1 MIPPSDFN
9 DHSSTKRQHESST
22 QQMSQT
28 EILRAEGHFEGDLPV
43 GEIPRAGGE
52 LFFQSWTSKFA
63 HTTLVLTHG
72 IAEHS
77 DAYARTA
84 EALIPMGYEIYA
96 MDLRG
101 HGRSEGRRGYIDDF
115 GRFSRDLE
123 KFITYLQNPHHGPL
137 KNSRKP
143 IVMIGHSMGA
153 LITLRLLVEWG
164 PLAPVHACVL
174 SSPAMGISM
183 PVPAL
188 KELAAKALLKWLPQV
203 TLPNDIKY
211 EHLTHDESL
220 WSKYPSDPL
229 RHDKISPAMYFGMLE
244 AMETVRLGAG
254 RIQLPILMQL
264 AGDERIVSRPD
275 SEALYACLGS
285 LKKELRIYEKSYHE
299 IYNDFDRDQ
308 AFQDLDGFLVSTLKK
323 QDQAPSETPR
333 SQASVSPQSGKGS
346 NT

>member
-1 MIPPSDFN
+1 MT
-9 DHSSTKRQHESST
+9 STPDTPQGSRSHERQAAKDSKN
-22 QQMSQT
+22 T
-28 EILRAEGHFEGDLPV
+28 EILRAEGHFEGDLPP
-43 GEIPRAGGE
+43 GDIPRTGGE
-52 LFFQSWTSKFA
+52 LFFQSWTSPRS

-84 EALIPMGYEIYA
+84 ESLVPMGFDLYA

-123 KFITYLQNPHHGPL
+123 KFISYLQHPQSGPL
-137 KNSRKP
+137 KNAKNP
-143 IVMIGHSMGA
+143 LVMMGHSMGA

-164 PLAPVHACVL
+164 PLAPVQACVL

-203 TLPNDIKY
+203 TLPNDIRY

-220 WSKYPSDPL
+220 WRKYPNDPL

-244 AMETVRLGAG
+244 AMEAVRIGSG

-275 SEALYACLGS
+275 SEALYARLGS
-285 LKKELRIYEKSYHE
+285 QQKALKIYEKSYHE

-308 AFQDLDGFLVSTLKK
+308 AFSDLQSFLSTALKASSETSS
-323 QDQAPSETPR
+323 QTNTSSAAPSR
-333 SQASVSPQSGKGS
+333 KGS

>member
-1 MIPPSDFN
+1 MTPPAD
-9 DHSSTKRQHESST
+9 ST
-22 QQMSQT
+22 QANASTNSRDIQ
-28 EILRAEGHFEGDLPV
+28 RAEGHFEGDLPR

-52 LFFQSWTSKFA
+52 LFFQSWTSKRA

-84 EALIPMGYEIYA
+84 QALVPMGYDIYA

-115 GRFSRDLE
+115 HRFSRDLE
-123 KFITYLQNPHHGPL
+123 KFVAYLHSPQHGPL
-137 KNSRKP
+137 RNSKRP
-143 IVMIGHSMGA
+143 LVMMGHSMGA

-164 PLAPVHACVL
+164 PATPAHACVL

-211 EHLTHDESL
+211 EHLTHDDSL
-220 WSKYPSDPL
+220 WRKYPSDPL
-229 RHDKISPAMYFGMLE
+229 RHDKISPAMYFGMLD
-244 AMETVRLGAG
+244 AMEAVRVGAG

-275 SEALYACLGS
+275 SEALYARLGS
-285 LKKELRIYEKSYHE
+285 PQKELRIYEKSYHE
-299 IYNDFDRDQ
+299 IYNDFERESAFADLHQFLQAQLHDQ
-308 AFQDLDGFLVSTLKK
+308 RHAQSV
-323 QDQAPSETPR
+323 ASESSRAKTDN
-333 SQASVSPQSGKGS
+333 GKGS